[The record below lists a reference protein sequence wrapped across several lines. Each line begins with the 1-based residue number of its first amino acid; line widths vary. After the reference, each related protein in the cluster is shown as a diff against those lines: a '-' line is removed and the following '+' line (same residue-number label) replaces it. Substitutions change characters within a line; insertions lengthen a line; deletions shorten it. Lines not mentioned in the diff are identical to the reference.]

1 MMEANKP
8 LTVRAI
14 MKNGSSL
21 MFFSVIQF
29 RLPRGEDYWI
39 VEKSNGRN
47 VFINANEVA
56 VIGFAE
62 DME

>member
-1 MMEANKP
+1 METNKP
-8 LTVRAI
+8 LTVRVI

-21 MFFSVIQF
+21 MLFSVMQF

-39 VEKSNGRN
+39 IEKSNGRCI
-47 VFINANEVA
+47 FINVNEVA

>member
-1 MMEANKP
+1 MENK
-8 LTVRAI
+8 VCAI
-14 MKNGSSL
+14 KAILKNGSAL
-21 MFFSVIQF
+21 FLYNAVQF
-29 RLPRGEDYWI
+29 RLPHGEDYWI

-47 VFINANEVA
+47 VFINTNEVA

>member
-1 MMEANKP
+1 MNNESQALK
-8 LTVRAI
+8 I
-14 MKNGSSL
+14 FMKNGNSL
-21 MFFSVIQF
+21 TLHSVMQF
-29 RLPRGEDYWI
+29 RLPHGEDYWI

-62 DME
+62 DTE

>member
-21 MFFSVIQF
+21 MFFGVIQF